1 MSSLR
6 LCLPLSEGWT
16 RAGLAW
22 TPDGGIRREVEM
34 GGGSVG
40 TIRLLAAPVFD
51 CAYGI
56 GWYCGILYAFHHQ
69 KEVMTLQK

>member
-1 MSSLR
+1 MYYEGAPCSSGGFPPLGVLSAPVSPAERSLDKCR
-6 LCLPLSEGWT
+6 LS
-16 RAGLAW
+16 AG
-22 TPDGGIRREVEM
+22 TPEGGILRGVEM

-56 GWYCGILYAFHHQ
+56 EWY
-69 KEVMTLQK
+69 